1 MVLAPGSGEDGL
13 MKNTGFS
20 NNELATSARPLAPT
34 AQVKPTAAKR
44 GTWRDEVARTA
55 YFIYLNRGC
64 PQGQDM
70 QHWLA
75 AEARM
80 TAPAKASAEAVSR

>member
-1 MVLAPGSGEDGL
+1 MVLAPDSGQDDL

-20 NNELATSARPLAPT
+20 NNELSTSARTLAPT
-34 AQVKPTAAKR
+34 PQVKPTAVKLD
-44 GTWRDEVARTA
+44 TWRDEVARTA

-64 PQGQDM
+64 PQGQDV

-80 TAPAKASAEAVSR
+80 TAPAKAGAESVSQ